1 MGSQLVLVVD
11 DEEAVCDIIVDALHL
26 ADYRTLRAGDGA
38 TALILMRE
46 QQPDLVILDVN
57 MPRMTGFEVLERMRQ
72 AGIMTPTILLTAR
85 HSREDTVTGLRLGA
99 DDYVKKPFGLEELL
113 LRVTAVL
120 RRTSG
125 ADEDVVLQCG
135 SVVMNLDLH
144 QVTIA
149 DIAVELSPT
158 EFRLLRY
165 LMENK
170 NRVLSK
176 QQILDAVWGIDFDSN
191 TTVVETF
198 VSYLRKKLANEGEQV
213 LITVRG
219 VGFKIVDPKKSM

>member
-1 MGSQLVLVVD
+1 VVD

-26 ADYRTLRAGDGA
+26 ANYRTLRAGDGA
-38 TALILMRE
+38 TALTLMRE

-57 MPRMTGFEVLERMRQ
+57 MPRMTGFEVLERMRK
-72 AGIMTPTILLTAR
+72 AGIITPIILLTAR
-85 HSREDTVTGLRLGA
+85 HSREDTVTGFRLGA

-113 LRVTAVL
+113 LRVSAVL
-120 RRTSG
+120 KRTAG
-125 ADEDVVLQCG
+125 PDTEAVMRCG
-135 SVVMNLDLH
+135 KVVMNLDTY
-144 QVTIA
+144 QVTLA
-149 DIAVELSPT
+149 DEPIELSPT

-176 QQILDAVWGIDFDSN
+176 QQILEAVWGIDFDSS

-198 VSYLRKKLANEGEQV
+198 VSYLRKKLANEDEQY

-219 VGFKIVDPKKSM
+219 IGFKIMDPKKSA

>member
-1 MGSQLVLVVD
+1 MASQLVLVVD
-11 DEEAVCDIIVDALHL
+11 DEESVCDIIVDALHL
-26 ADYRTLRAGDGA
+26 AEYRTLRAGDGA
-38 TALILMRE
+38 TALSLMRE

-57 MPRMTGFEVLERMRQ
+57 MPRMTGFEVLEKMRQ
-72 AGIMTPTILLTAR
+72 AGIMIPAILLTAR
-85 HSREDTVTGLRLGA
+85 HSREDTVTGFRLGA

-113 LRVTAVL
+113 LRVSAVL

-125 ADEDVVLQCG
+125 AEEDVVMRCG
-135 SVVMNLDLH
+135 NVVMNLDVH
-144 QVTIA
+144 QVTVA
-149 DIAVELSPT
+149 DEVVELSPT

-198 VSYLRKKLANEGEQV
+198 VSYLRKKLANEGEQL

-219 VGFKIVDPKKSM
+219 VGFKIVDPKKNA

>member
-26 ADYRTLRAGDGA
+26 AGYRTLRAADGA
-38 TALILMRE
+38 SALTITRE

-57 MPRMTGFEVLERMRQ
+57 MPRMTGFEVIERMRQ

-113 LRVTAVL
+113 LRVAAVL
-120 RRTSG
+120 KRTSG
-125 ADEDVVLQCG
+125 AIDEIVLRCG
-135 SVVMNLDLH
+135 KVEMNLDVH
-144 QVTIA
+144 QVTVGDVVI
-149 DIAVELSPT
+149 ELSAT

-198 VSYLRKKLANEGEQV
+198 VSYLRKKLDQQDEKI
-213 LITVRG
+213 LLTVRG
-219 VGFKIVDPKKSM
+219 VGFKIVDPKKNA

>member
-26 ADYRTLRAGDGA
+26 AEYRTLRAGDGA
-38 TALILMRE
+38 TALTLMRE

-72 AGIMTPTILLTAR
+72 AGILTPAILLTAR
-85 HSREDTVTGLRLGA
+85 HSREDTVTGFRLGA

-113 LRVTAVL
+113 LRVSAVL

-125 ADEDVVLQCG
+125 TDEEELLKCG
-135 SVVMNLDLH
+135 KIVMNLDVH
-144 QVTIA
+144 QVTLG
-149 DIAVELSPT
+149 DDLVELSPT

-191 TTVVETF
+191 TTVV
-198 VSYLRKKLANEGEQV
+198 
-213 LITVRG
+213 
-219 VGFKIVDPKKSM
+219 

>member
-26 ADYRTLRAGDGA
+26 AEYRTLRAGDGA
-38 TALILMRE
+38 TALTLMRE

-72 AGIMTPTILLTAR
+72 AGILTPAILLTAR

-125 ADEDVVLQCG
+125 ADDEVVLQCG
-135 SVVMNLDLH
+135 MIAMNLDLH
-144 QVTIA
+144 LVTVG
-149 DIAVELSPT
+149 DEQVELSPT

-170 NRVLSK
+170 NHVLSK

-198 VSYLRKKLANEGEQV
+198 VSYLRKKLAQEGEQALV
-213 LITVRG
+213 TVRG
-219 VGFKIVDPKKSM
+219 VGFKIVDPKKNA

>member
-1 MGSQLVLVVD
+1 MESQLVLVVD

-38 TALILMRE
+38 TALTLMHE

-57 MPRMTGFEVLERMRQ
+57 MPRMTGFEVLERMRKV
-72 AGIMTPTILLTAR
+72 GINTPIILLTAR
-85 HSREDTVTGLRLGA
+85 HSREDTVTGFRLGA

-113 LRVTAVL
+113 LRVSAVL
-120 RRTSG
+120 KRTSG
-125 ADEDVVLQCG
+125 PGAEAVMRCG
-135 SVVMNLDLH
+135 KVVMNLDTY
-144 QVTIA
+144 QVTLGDEPI
-149 DIAVELSPT
+149 ELSPT

-170 NRVLSK
+170 NHVLSR
-176 QQILDAVWGIDFDSN
+176 QQILDAVWGIDFDSG

-198 VSYLRKKLANEGEQV
+198 VSYLRKKLAHDDEQY

-219 VGFKIVDPKKSM
+219 IGFKIMEPKKNA

>member
-1 MGSQLVLVVD
+1 M
-11 DEEAVCDIIVDALHL
+11 
-26 ADYRTLRAGDGA
+26 
-38 TALILMRE
+38 
-46 QQPDLVILDVN
+46 ILDVN
-57 MPRMTGFEVLERMRQ
+57 MPRMTGFEVLERMRH
-72 AGIMTPTILLTAR
+72 AGIATPAILLTAR

-113 LRVTAVL
+113 LRVAAVL
-120 RRTSG
+120 KRTSG
-125 ADEDVVLQCG
+125 AIDEIVLQCG
-135 SVVMNLDLH
+135 KVEMNLDVH
-144 QVTIA
+144 QVTVGDVVI
-149 DIAVELSPT
+149 ELSAT

-198 VSYLRKKLANEGEQV
+198 VSYLRKKLDQQDEKILV
-213 LITVRG
+213 TVRG
-219 VGFKIVDPKKSM
+219 VGFKIVDPKKNA

>member
-1 MGSQLVLVVD
+1 MGSHLVLVVD

-26 ADYRTLRAGDGA
+26 AGYRTLRASDGA
-38 TALILMRE
+38 TALTITRE

-72 AGIMTPTILLTAR
+72 AGIMTPAILLTAR

-113 LRVTAVL
+113 LRVAAVL
-120 RRTSG
+120 KRTSG
-125 ADEDVVLQCG
+125 AIDEVVLQCG
-135 SVVMNLDLH
+135 KVAMNLDVH
-144 QVTIA
+144 QVTVGDDVI
-149 DIAVELSPT
+149 ELSAT

-198 VSYLRKKLANEGEQV
+198 VSYLRKKLDHQGEPF

-219 VGFKIVDPKKSM
+219 VGFKIVDPKKSA

>member
-1 MGSQLVLVVD
+1 MASQLVLVVD
-11 DEEAVCDIIVDALHL
+11 DEESVCDIIVDALHL
-26 ADYRTLRAGDGA
+26 AEYRTLRAGDGA
-38 TALILMRE
+38 TALSLMRE

-57 MPRMTGFEVLERMRQ
+57 MPRMTGFEVLEKMRQ
-72 AGIMTPTILLTAR
+72 AGIMIPAILLTAR
-85 HSREDTVTGLRLGA
+85 HSREDTVTGFRLGA

-113 LRVTAVL
+113 LRVSAVL

-125 ADEDVVLQCG
+125 AEEEVVMRCG
-135 SVVMNLDLH
+135 NVVMNLDVH
-144 QVTIA
+144 QVTVA
-149 DIAVELSPT
+149 DEIVELSPT

-198 VSYLRKKLANEGEQV
+198 VSYLRKKLANEGEQILV
-213 LITVRG
+213 TIRG
-219 VGFKIVDPKKSM
+219 VGFKIVDPKKTA

>member
-26 ADYRTLRAGDGA
+26 AEYRTLRAGDGA
-38 TALILMRE
+38 TALTLMRE
-46 QQPDLVILDVN
+46 QRPDLVILDVN

-72 AGIMTPTILLTAR
+72 VGILTPAILLTAR
-85 HSREDTVTGLRLGA
+85 HSREDTVTGFRLGA

-113 LRVTAVL
+113 LRVSAVL

-125 ADEDVVLQCG
+125 ADEESVLQCG
-135 SVVMNLDLH
+135 KIVMNLDVH
-144 QVTIA
+144 QVTLG
-149 DIAVELSPT
+149 DDPVELSPT

-170 NRVLSK
+170 NHVLSK

-198 VSYLRKKLANEGEQV
+198 VSYLRKKLAHEDEQV
-213 LITVRG
+213 LVTVRG
-219 VGFKIVDPKKSM
+219 VGFKIVDPKKNA

>member
-1 MGSQLVLVVD
+1 MGSHLVLVVD

-26 ADYRTLRAGDGA
+26 AGYRTLRAGDGA
-38 TALILMRE
+38 SALTITRDK
-46 QQPDLVILDVN
+46 QPDLVILDVN

-113 LRVTAVL
+113 LRVAAVL
-120 RRTSG
+120 KRTSG
-125 ADEDVVLQCG
+125 AIDEVVLRCG
-135 SVVMNLDLH
+135 TVEMNLDMY
-144 QVTIA
+144 QVTVG
-149 DIAVELSPT
+149 DAVIELSAT

-170 NRVLSK
+170 NHVVSK

-198 VSYLRKKLANEGEQV
+198 VSYLRKKLDHQGEQF

-219 VGFKIVDPKKSM
+219 VGFKIVDPKKTA

>member
-1 MGSQLVLVVD
+1 MASQLVLVVD
-11 DEEAVCDIIVDALHL
+11 DEESVCDIIVDALHL
-26 ADYRTLRAGDGA
+26 AEYRTLRAGDGA
-38 TALILMRE
+38 TALSLMRE

-57 MPRMTGFEVLERMRQ
+57 MPRMTGFQVLEKMRQ
-72 AGIMTPTILLTAR
+72 AGIMIPAILLTAR
-85 HSREDTVTGLRLGA
+85 HSREDTVTGFRLGA

-113 LRVTAVL
+113 LRVSAVL

-125 ADEDVVLQCG
+125 AEEEVVIRCG
-135 SVVMNLDLH
+135 DVVMNLDVH
-144 QVTIA
+144 QVTVA
-149 DIAVELSPT
+149 DEVVELSPT

-165 LMENK
+165 MMENK

-198 VSYLRKKLANEGEQV
+198 VSYLRKKLANEGEQL

-219 VGFKIVDPKKSM
+219 VGFKIVDPKKTA